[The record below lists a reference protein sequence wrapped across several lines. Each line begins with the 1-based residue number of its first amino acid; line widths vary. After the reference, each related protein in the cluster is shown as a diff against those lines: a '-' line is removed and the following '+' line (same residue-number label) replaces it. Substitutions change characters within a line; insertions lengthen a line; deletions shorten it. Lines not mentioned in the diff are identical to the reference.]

1 MQIEPDV
8 SKAQQIRPSVLAVI
22 LNERREL
29 LLQRRSDNGQWGLP
43 GGSVEIGESVTE
55 AIQRE
60 VEEETGLRVEVV
72 RLVGTPMGRL
82 STSSTPALSV
92 GLWVAGYGPVQ
103 KPWSWPT
110 SSLRPCLK
118 CWCPCTGSGSAM
130 PSGGSLWRQSGRV
143 AAVVPVFMGI
153 HEARVTQ

>member
-1 MQIEPDV
+1 MIIEPDV
-8 SKAQQIRPSVLAVI
+8 SKAQQIRPSVSAVV

-72 RLVGTPMGRL
+72 RLVGVYSDPKLQVVRYPDGQVIHFINTCFECRIVGGRL
-82 STSSTPALSV
+82 RTCPETVELAYFEPAALPQMLAPLYQIRISD
-92 GLWVAGYGPVQ
+92 AF
-103 KPWSWPT
+103 
-110 SSLRPCLK
+110 R
-118 CWCPCTGSGSAM
+118 
-130 PSGGSLWRQSGRV
+130 RQAL
-143 AAVVPVFMGI
+143 AAI
-153 HEARVTQ
+153 R